1 MDGDA
6 VGNAGEFESEQALFS
21 LLAAFYNVNPDSEL
35 LEAVNELEDDGWD
48 DPKLQNAVE
57 LMKSQTK
64 TVTDEEAI
72 LELKRDWTKLF
83 RGVSPDYGPKPPYEQ
98 LFSGGDIV
106 EVAGAL
112 AKEYADYGF
121 GVEGERH
128 DYIGVELGFLVH
140 LAALADVAYKK
151 GDTEAFDAFAE
162 EFDNFLE
169 DHPKR
174 WFSKFKETSLP
185 HASTDFYRGV
195 LEFTDFF
202 LAD

>member
-1 MDGDA
+1 MDEDA
-6 VGNAGEFESEQALFS
+6 NNDAGEFESEQALFS

-35 LEAVNELEDDGWD
+35 LEAVSELEDDGWD
-48 DPKLQNAVE
+48 EPKLQNAVE
-57 LMKSQTK
+57 LMKSQT
-64 TVTDEEAI
+64 DEESI
-72 LELKRDWTKLF
+72 LDLKRDWTKLF

-121 GVEGERH
+121 EVEGERH

-140 LAALADVAYKK
+140 LASLADAAYKK
-151 GDTEAFDAFAE
+151 GDTEAFDTFAE

-174 WFSKFKETSLP
+174 WFSKFKDTALP
-185 HASTDFYRGV
+185 HVSTDFYRGV
-195 LEFTDFF
+195 LEFTEFF